1 MLIARPL
8 VMKSALQSN
17 QFKTRFFNLIWDHLW
32 THYRN
37 KNFQKVPV
45 YIKTTCIL
53 FWSNKDGFYIL
64 FVNCR
69 NVKTENLFYFGKL
82 TKPIDL
88 TMLDP
93 FSEDIQVLI
102 LKRLKTIGL
111 VDFFESM
118 TIIHPNPEIIE
129 IYLWDPTDIE

>member
-32 THYRN
+32 THYWN
-37 KNFQKVPV
+37 KNFQKVSV

-69 NVKTENLFYFGKL
+69 NVKTKLVLFWE
-82 TKPIDL
+82 IDQ
-88 TMLDP
+88 TDRLDDVGSLFWRHP
-93 FSEDIQVLI
+93 SPDFKKIEDN
-102 LKRLKTIGL
+102 RSGG
-111 VDFFESM
+111 FFWIDDNNSP
-118 TIIHPNPEIIE
+118 TSRDHRDIS
-129 IYLWDPTDIE
+129 WDPTDIE